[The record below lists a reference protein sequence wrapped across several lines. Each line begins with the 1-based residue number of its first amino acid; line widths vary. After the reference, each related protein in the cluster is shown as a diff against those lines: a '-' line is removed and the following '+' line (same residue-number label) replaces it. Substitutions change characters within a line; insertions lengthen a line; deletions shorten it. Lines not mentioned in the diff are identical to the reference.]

1 MKKYVLTFLL
11 SVVSVASSFAQN
23 VDINLLRHINLD
35 RNRNLDP
42 TFKFITNSM
51 MPVAIGVP
59 LVTLSIG
66 LIKKDKSIKQQG
78 VYLAETALVS
88 AFISTAMKASI
99 QRERP
104 FITYPELDKQA
115 RGGGYSFPSG
125 HTSSAFAAAA
135 SLSIVCP
142 KWYVIAPSF
151 TWATAVGYSR
161 MHLGV
166 HYPTDVLAGA
176 LIGSGSALLTHKLNL
191 WLNKKKVAKA
201 ELLNINSL

>member
-1 MKKYVLTFLL
+1 MKKYVFTLFFSLL
-11 SVVSVASSFAQN
+11 SVTSSFAQN
-23 VDINLLRHINLD
+23 ADINLLRHINLD

-51 MPVAIGVP
+51 MPVAIGLP
-59 LVTLSIG
+59 LVTYSVG
-66 LIKKDKSIKQQG
+66 LIKKDKNLKQHG
-78 VYLAETALVS
+78 VYLVEVALVS
-88 AFISTAMKASI
+88 AFISTAMKATI

-125 HTSSAFAAAA
+125 HTSSAFAAAT

-142 KWYVIAPSF
+142 KWYVIVPSF
-151 TWATAVGYSR
+151 TWASAVGYSR

-166 HYPTDVLAGA
+166 HYPTDVFAGA
-176 LIGSGSALLTHKLNL
+176 LIGSGSALLTYKLNQ
-191 WLNKKKVAKA
+191 WINKKKVAKVD
-201 ELLNINSL
+201 